1 MSGAAEKIESILR
14 ERFDPLHFEMRDD
27 SAKHVG
33 HPGATSGGGHYQLL
47 IVASAFEG
55 LSRLDQHRR
64 VNDALRELFGR
75 EIHALALK
83 TLAPSE
89 WNEAP

>member
-1 MSGAAEKIESILR
+1 VSLTAERIESILR
-14 ERFDPLHFEMRDD
+14 ERFDPLHFELRDD

-33 HPGATSGGGHYQLL
+33 HPGATSGGGHFHVL
-47 IVASAFEG
+47 IVTAAFEG
-55 LSRLDQHRR
+55 LTRLDQHRQ

-89 WNEAP
+89 WDRAS

>member
-1 MSGAAEKIESILR
+1 MSVVAERIESIVR
-14 ERFDPLHFEMRDD
+14 ERFDPLHFELRDD
-27 SAKHVG
+27 SARHVG
-33 HPGATSGGGHYQLL
+33 HPGATSGGGHFQLL
-47 IVASAFEG
+47 IVAAAFEG

-83 TLAPSE
+83 TLTPSE
-89 WNEAP
+89 WDRAS

>member
-1 MSGAAEKIESILR
+1 VSGAAEKIESILR

>member
-1 MSGAAEKIESILR
+1 
-14 ERFDPLHFEMRDD
+14 
-27 SAKHVG
+27 V
-33 HPGATSGGGHYQLL
+33 L
-47 IVASAFEG
+47 IVTAAFEG
-55 LSRLDQHRR
+55 LTRLDQHRQ

-89 WNEAP
+89 WDRAS

>member
-1 MSGAAEKIESILR
+1 VSAAAERIESVLR
-14 ERFDPLHFEMRDD
+14 ERFDPLHFEVRDD

-33 HPGATSGGGHYQLL
+33 HPGATSGGGHFQVL
-47 IVASAFEG
+47 IVAAAFEG
-55 LSRLDQHRR
+55 LSRLDQHRQ

-89 WNEAP
+89 WDKAP